1 MTIDEQRGRVIA
13 MDVHQDSTIY
23 VYDLPDK
30 VKKYMK
36 WFQFKNTGG
45 CATRTSTFFITFQ
58 SKQQW
63 KKREAKAQK
72 PSEMGLHSKTR
83 YVIHLQG
90 KDRTEQMRDLIL
102 RAVDLFDRVQP
113 VFCPEEPCMT
123 RKFARHVSLTVTFV
137 GFSDDEVF
145 KIVAREAVRQ
155 RRILR

>member
-1 MTIDEQRGRVIA
+1 
-13 MDVHQDSTIY
+13 
-23 VYDLPDK
+23 
-30 VKKYMK
+30 
-36 WFQFKNTGG
+36 
-45 CATRTSTFFITFQ
+45 
-58 SKQQW
+58 
-63 KKREAKAQK
+63 
-72 PSEMGLHSKTR
+72 MGLHSKTR

-102 RAVDLFDRVQP
+102 RVVDLFDRVQP

-155 RRILR
+155 RRILKK